1 MLPSK
6 VIDRYRIDKPERF
19 RLADFKTSDK
29 AGLDLDKDSIK
40 DLLQKD
46 AERLGEMQERLYAE
60 DKWSLLIVL
69 QGMDTA
75 GKDGVIEHVMAGVNP
90 QGCIVHAFKAP
101 SPEEIDHDFLWRSAM
116 RLPERGRIGI
126 FNRSYY
132 EETLVVRVHPELL
145 AKQKLPQ
152 DFTGKTIW
160 KHRFKSIR
168 GFERHLA
175 RNGTVVLKFFLHISR
190 DEQRERLLARLDEP
204 AKRWKFN
211 AGDIAERKLWDKYM
225 AAYEDMIRETSRGG
239 APWYVV
245 PADSKPFARLV
256 VARAIVDALS
266 KLNLKFPTVG
276 AADLKEMKKIRE
288 ALVAEG
294 PTPVSKG
301 GSKRAS
307 GQKAPG

>member
-1 MLPSK
+1 MLPAK
-6 VIDRYRIDKPERF
+6 FIERYRIDKPDRF
-19 RLADFKTSDK
+19 RLSGFSTSDT
-29 AGLDLDKDSIK
+29 AGLNLDKDDIK

-46 AERLGEMQERLYAE
+46 AERLGEMQERLFAE

-90 QGCIVHAFKAP
+90 QGCVVHAFKAP
-101 SPEEIDHDFLWRSAM
+101 STEELDHDFLWRSAM

-126 FNRSYY
+126 FNRSHY
-132 EETLVVRVHPELL
+132 EEALVVRVHPDLL
-145 AKQKLPQ
+145 ARQKLPPAA
-152 DFTGKTIW
+152 TGKDIW

-175 RNGTVVLKFFLHISR
+175 RNGTIVLKFFLHVSHE
-190 DEQRERLLARLDEP
+190 EQRKRLLARLDDP
-204 AKRWKFN
+204 AKHWKFN
-211 AGDIAERKLWDKYM
+211 AGDFAERKLWDKYM
-225 AAYEDMIRETSRGG
+225 AAYEDAIRATSRGY

-266 KLNLKFPTVG
+266 RLNLKYPTVG
-276 AADLKEMKKIRE
+276 AADLSEMKKVRA
-288 ALVAEG
+288 ALLAEG
-294 PTPVSKG
+294 PPQKVKG
-301 GSKRAS
+301 RSSDRTAS
-307 GQKAPG
+307 

>member
-6 VIDRYRIDKPERF
+6 VIDRYRINKPERF
-19 RLADFKTSDK
+19 RLADVKTSDK
-29 AGLDLDKDSIK
+29 AGLKLDKDAIN
-40 DLLQKD
+40 DLLKED
-46 AERLGEMQERLYAE
+46 AERLAEMQERLYAE

-101 SPEEIDHDFLWRSAM
+101 SPEEIDHDFLWRSAL

-145 AKQKLPQ
+145 GKQKLPP
-152 DFTGKTIW
+152 DLAGKSIW

-190 DEQRERLLARLDEP
+190 EEQRERLLARLDEP

-211 AGDIAERKLWDKYM
+211 AGDVAERKLWDQYM
-225 AAYEDMIRETSRGG
+225 AAYEDMIRETSRDN

-266 KLNLKFPTVG
+266 QLNLKFPSVG

-288 ALVAEG
+288 ALAAED
-294 PTPVSKG
+294 PMPASKA

-307 GQKAPG
+307 G